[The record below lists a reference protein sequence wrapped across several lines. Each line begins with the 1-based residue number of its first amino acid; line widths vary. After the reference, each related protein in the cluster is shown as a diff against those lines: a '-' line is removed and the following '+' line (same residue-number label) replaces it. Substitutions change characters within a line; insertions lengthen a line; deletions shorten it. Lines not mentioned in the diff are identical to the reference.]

1 MSKKQ
6 LKILSAKITR
16 PTHASASAALKP
28 GVEAPDVVPTPVPER
43 MQLSVA
49 VENPTDKPLHVWA
62 SRRAY
67 DYDPATQVLTLF
79 LTEQTPPPPPGIEM
93 ISNHPRSPAQVVVP
107 PGSQA
112 TVNVAVPSIIR
123 RRVQGAQGLGM
134 QFVEEPIGPVA
145 RVDLHVQVDNE
156 PIQYRVGESPEEH
169 RKRLNERGQVVRATI
184 TPTGQK
190 EK

>member
-6 LKILSAKITR
+6 LKIISAKISQ
-16 PTHASASAALKP
+16 PSPAPEALKDRP
-28 GVEAPDVVPTPVPER
+28 EAPGDVPTPVLER

-49 VENPTDKPLHVWA
+49 VENPSDKPMHVWA

-67 DYDPATQVLTLF
+67 DYDSDTQMLTIYM
-79 LTEQTPPPPPGIEM
+79 TEQTPPPPPGIEM
-93 ISNHPRSPAQVVVP
+93 ISNHPRTPAQVIVP

-112 TVNVAVPSIIR
+112 TVNVPVPSIIR
-123 RRVQGAQGLGM
+123 RRVPGEGLGM
-134 QFVEEPIGPVA
+134 HFVEEPIGAIA
-145 RVDLHVQVDNE
+145 RVDLHVQYTNE
-156 PIQYRVGESPEEH
+156 PIQHRVGESPEEH
-169 RKRLNERGQVVRATI
+169 RKRLQAHGQVIRATI